1 MQNIKFYHC
10 KKLITELFIA
20 RRLRLNSKDKG
31 VNSSPSHAIAT
42 LGVSLSIFI
51 MILSLAIVGGFKS
64 EIANKIYSL
73 DSHIRVYNAALGLD
87 DNIYTIH
94 TDDVMPV
101 IRSTFA
107 DDVVAKMSLIA
118 DQSAIIKTADDFKGI
133 VFKGVDGNFDW
144 SYIGSTLVSGCLP
157 DRAKPEEVLISNSVA
172 KKLRIGVG
180 DKIYTYFCNQK
191 IKVRR
196 VVVTGIFNTDFD
208 DFDSNYLLGSL
219 TLLQG
224 VNGWSE
230 NTGNYVGINVKDT
243 AQIPALS
250 YLLFSKLA
258 ASAYNTDNRTV
269 YNVTNTTQ
277 TNASFFSWLSLLDM
291 NVIIIICLM
300 AIVSGFTLISVLLM
314 IVLERIKLIGLL
326 KTLGADGSMIRRI
339 FILLTQKLILR
350 SLIIGNVLGIG
361 LALVQKHFHIIRLN
375 PEAYYM
381 PYVPIQ
387 IDWLTIA
394 LLNVCV
400 FVAAYLTLLG
410 PSHIIS
416 SIKPST
422 TLRYE

>member
-107 DDVVAKMSLIA
+107 DDVVANMSLIA

-133 VFKGVDGNFDW
+133 VFKGVDGNYDW
-144 SYIGSTLVSGCLP
+144 SYIGSTLVSGRLP

-196 VVVTGIFNTDFD
+196 VIVTGIFNTDFD

-230 NTGNYVGINVKDT
+230 NTGNYVGIIVKDT

-250 YLLFSKLA
+250 YLLFSKLD

-361 LALVQKHFHIIRLN
+361 LALVQKYFHIIKLN

>member
-107 DDVVAKMSLIA
+107 DDVVANMSLIA

-133 VFKGVDGNFDW
+133 VFKGVDGNYDW
-144 SYIGSTLVSGCLP
+144 SYIGSTLVSGRLP

-230 NTGNYVGINVKDT
+230 NTGDYVGINVKDT

-361 LALVQKHFHIIRLN
+361 LALVQKYFHIIRLN

>member
-1 MQNIKFYHC
+1 M
-10 KKLITELFIA
+10 ITELFIA

-107 DDVVAKMSLIA
+107 DDVVANMSLIA

-133 VFKGVDGNFDW
+133 VFKGVDGNYDW
-144 SYIGSTLVSGCLP
+144 SYIGSTLVSGRLP
-157 DRAKPEEVLISNSVA
+157 DRAKPEEALISNSVA

-243 AQIPALS
+243 AQIPSLS

-361 LALVQKHFHIIRLN
+361 LALVQKYFHIIKLN

-387 IDWLTIA
+387 IDWVTIA

>member
-1 MQNIKFYHC
+1 M
-10 KKLITELFIA
+10 ITELFIA

-107 DDVVAKMSLIA
+107 DDVVANMSLIA

-133 VFKGVDGNFDW
+133 VFKGVDGNYDW
-144 SYIGSTLVSGCLP
+144 SYIGSTLVSGRLP

-361 LALVQKHFHIIRLN
+361 LALVQKCFHIIKLN

-387 IDWLTIA
+387 IDWVTIA

>member
-1 MQNIKFYHC
+1 M
-10 KKLITELFIA
+10 ITELFIA

-107 DDVVAKMSLIA
+107 DDVVANMSLIA

-133 VFKGVDGNFDW
+133 VFKGVDGNYDW
-144 SYIGSTLVSGCLP
+144 SYIGSTLVSGRLP
-157 DRAKPEEVLISNSVA
+157 DRAKSEEVLISNSVA

-250 YLLFSKLA
+250 YVLFSKLA

-361 LALVQKHFHIIRLN
+361 MALVQKHFHIIRLN

>member
-1 MQNIKFYHC
+1 M
-10 KKLITELFIA
+10 ITELFIA

-107 DDVVAKMSLIA
+107 DDVVANMSLIA

-133 VFKGVDGNFDW
+133 VFKGVDGNYDW
-144 SYIGSTLVSGCLP
+144 SYIGSTLVSGRLP

-361 LALVQKHFHIIRLN
+361 LALVQKYFHIIRLN

-387 IDWLTIA
+387 IDWVTIA

>member
-133 VFKGVDGNFDW
+133 VFKGVDGNYDW
-144 SYIGSTLVSGCLP
+144 SYIGSTLVSGRLP

-196 VVVTGIFNTDFD
+196 VIVTGIFNTDFD

>member
-107 DDVVAKMSLIA
+107 DDVVANMSLIA

-133 VFKGVDGNFDW
+133 VFKGVDGNYDW
-144 SYIGSTLVSGCLP
+144 SYIGSTLVSGRLP

-196 VVVTGIFNTDFD
+196 VIVTGIFNTDFD

-230 NTGNYVGINVKDT
+230 NTGNYVGIIVKDT

-339 FILLTQKLILR
+339 FLLLTQKLILR

-361 LALVQKHFHIIRLN
+361 LALVQKYFHIIRLN

>member
-1 MQNIKFYHC
+1 M
-10 KKLITELFIA
+10 ITELFIA

-107 DDVVAKMSLIA
+107 DDVVANMSLIA

-133 VFKGVDGNFDW
+133 VFKGVDGNYDW
-144 SYIGSTLVSGCLP
+144 SYIGSTLVSGRLP

-243 AQIPALS
+243 AQIPSLS

-326 KTLGADGSMIRRI
+326 KTLGADGSMIRRV

-361 LALVQKHFHIIRLN
+361 LALVQKHFHIIKLN

-387 IDWLTIA
+387 IDWVTIA

>member
-1 MQNIKFYHC
+1 M
-10 KKLITELFIA
+10 ITELFIA

-107 DDVVAKMSLIA
+107 DDVVANMSLIA

-133 VFKGVDGNFDW
+133 VFKGVDGNYDW

-361 LALVQKHFHIIRLN
+361 LALVQKYFHIIKLN

-387 IDWLTIA
+387 IDWVTIA

>member
-1 MQNIKFYHC
+1 MQNIKIYYG

-107 DDVVAKMSLIA
+107 DDVVANMSLIA

-133 VFKGVDGNFDW
+133 VFKGVDGNYDW
-144 SYIGSTLVSGCLP
+144 SYIGSTLVSGRLP

-196 VVVTGIFNTDFD
+196 VIVTGIFNTDFD

-361 LALVQKHFHIIRLN
+361 LALVQKYFHIIKLN

>member
-1 MQNIKFYHC
+1 M
-10 KKLITELFIA
+10 ITELFIA

-107 DDVVAKMSLIA
+107 DDVVANMSLIA

-133 VFKGVDGNFDW
+133 VFKGVDGNYDW
-144 SYIGSTLVSGCLP
+144 SYIGSTLVSGRLP

-196 VVVTGIFNTDFD
+196 VIVTGIFNTDFD

-361 LALVQKHFHIIRLN
+361 MALVQKHFHIIRLN

>member
-1 MQNIKFYHC
+1 M
-10 KKLITELFIA
+10 ITELFIA

-107 DDVVAKMSLIA
+107 DDVVANMSLIA

-133 VFKGVDGNFDW
+133 VFKGVDGNYDW

-361 LALVQKHFHIIRLN
+361 LALVQKYFHIIKLN

>member
-1 MQNIKFYHC
+1 M
-10 KKLITELFIA
+10 ITELFIA

-107 DDVVAKMSLIA
+107 DDVVANMSLIA

-133 VFKGVDGNFDW
+133 VFKGVDGNYDW
-144 SYIGSTLVSGCLP
+144 SYIGSTLVSGRLP

-196 VVVTGIFNTDFD
+196 VIVTGIFNTDFD

-230 NTGNYVGINVKDT
+230 NTGNYVGIIVKDT

-361 LALVQKHFHIIRLN
+361 LALVQKYFHIIRLN

>member
-1 MQNIKFYHC
+1 M
-10 KKLITELFIA
+10 ITELFIA

-107 DDVVAKMSLIA
+107 DDVVANMSLIA
-118 DQSAIIKTADDFKGI
+118 DQSAIIKTADNFKGI
-133 VFKGVDGNFDW
+133 VFKGVDGNYDW
-144 SYIGSTLVSGCLP
+144 SYIGSTLVSGRLP

-361 LALVQKHFHIIRLN
+361 LALVQKYFHIIKLN

>member
-1 MQNIKFYHC
+1 M
-10 KKLITELFIA
+10 ITELFIA

-107 DDVVAKMSLIA
+107 DDVVANMSLIA

-133 VFKGVDGNFDW
+133 VFKGVDGNYDW
-144 SYIGSTLVSGCLP
+144 SYIGSTLVSGRLP

-339 FILLTQKLILR
+339 FILLTQKLILC

-387 IDWLTIA
+387 IDWVTIA

>member
-1 MQNIKFYHC
+1 M
-10 KKLITELFIA
+10 ITELFIA

-107 DDVVAKMSLIA
+107 DDVVANMSLIA

-133 VFKGVDGNFDW
+133 VFKGVDGNYDW
-144 SYIGSTLVSGCLP
+144 SYIGSTLVSGRLP

-196 VVVTGIFNTDFD
+196 VIVTGIFNTDFD

-230 NTGNYVGINVKDT
+230 NTGNYVGIIVKDT

-361 LALVQKHFHIIRLN
+361 LALVQKYFHIIKLN

>member
-107 DDVVAKMSLIA
+107 DDVVANMSLIA

-133 VFKGVDGNFDW
+133 VFKGVDGNYDW
-144 SYIGSTLVSGCLP
+144 SYIGSTLVRGRLP

-196 VVVTGIFNTDFD
+196 VIVTGIFNTDFD

-361 LALVQKHFHIIRLN
+361 LALVQKYFHIIKLN

>member
-107 DDVVAKMSLIA
+107 DDVVANMSLIA

-133 VFKGVDGNFDW
+133 VFKGVDGNYDW
-144 SYIGSTLVSGCLP
+144 SYIGSTLVSGRLP

-230 NTGNYVGINVKDT
+230 NTGNYVGIIVKDT

-361 LALVQKHFHIIRLN
+361 LALVQKYFHIIKLN

>member
-1 MQNIKFYHC
+1 M
-10 KKLITELFIA
+10 ITELFIA

-107 DDVVAKMSLIA
+107 DDVVANMSLIA

-133 VFKGVDGNFDW
+133 VFKGVDGNYDW
-144 SYIGSTLVSGCLP
+144 SYIGSTLVSGRLP

-243 AQIPALS
+243 AQIPSLS

-361 LALVQKHFHIIRLN
+361 LALVQKYFHIIKLN

-387 IDWLTIA
+387 IDWVTIA

>member
-107 DDVVAKMSLIA
+107 DDVVANMSLIA

-133 VFKGVDGNFDW
+133 VFKGVDGNYDW
-144 SYIGSTLVSGCLP
+144 SYIGSTLVSGRLP

-300 AIVSGFTLISVLLM
+300 AIVPGFTLISVLLM

-361 LALVQKHFHIIRLN
+361 LALVQKYFHIIRLN

>member
-1 MQNIKFYHC
+1 M
-10 KKLITELFIA
+10 ITELFIA

-107 DDVVAKMSLIA
+107 DDVVANMSLIA

-133 VFKGVDGNFDW
+133 VFKGVDGNYDW
-144 SYIGSTLVSGCLP
+144 SYIGSTLVSGRLP

-361 LALVQKHFHIIRLN
+361 LALVQKYFHIIKLN

-387 IDWLTIA
+387 IDWVTIA

-416 SIKPST
+416 GIKPST

>member
-107 DDVVAKMSLIA
+107 DDVVANMSLIA

-133 VFKGVDGNFDW
+133 VFKGVDGNYDW
-144 SYIGSTLVSGCLP
+144 SYIGSTLVSGRLP

-196 VVVTGIFNTDFD
+196 VIVTGIFNTDFD

-230 NTGNYVGINVKDT
+230 NTGNYVVINVKDT

-350 SLIIGNVLGIG
+350 SLIIGNVLGIS
-361 LALVQKHFHIIRLN
+361 LALVQKYFHIIKLN
-375 PEAYYM
+375 SEAYYM

>member
-1 MQNIKFYHC
+1 M
-10 KKLITELFIA
+10 ITELFIA

-107 DDVVAKMSLIA
+107 DDVVANMSLIA

-133 VFKGVDGNFDW
+133 VFKGVDGNYDW
-144 SYIGSTLVSGCLP
+144 SYIGSTLVSGRLP

-196 VVVTGIFNTDFD
+196 VIVTGIFNTDFD

-230 NTGNYVGINVKDT
+230 NTGNYVGIIVKDT

>member
-107 DDVVAKMSLIA
+107 DDVVANMSLIA

-133 VFKGVDGNFDW
+133 VFKGVDGNYDW
-144 SYIGSTLVSGCLP
+144 SYIGSTLVRGRLP

-230 NTGNYVGINVKDT
+230 NTGNYVGIIVKDT

-314 IVLERIKLIGLL
+314 IILERIKLIGLL

-361 LALVQKHFHIIRLN
+361 MALVQKYFHIIKLN

>member
-133 VFKGVDGNFDW
+133 VFKGVDGNYDW
-144 SYIGSTLVSGCLP
+144 SYIGSTLVSGRLP

-196 VVVTGIFNTDFD
+196 VIVTGIFNTDFD

-230 NTGNYVGINVKDT
+230 NTGNYVGIIVKDT

-361 LALVQKHFHIIRLN
+361 LALVQKYFHIIKLN

>member
-107 DDVVAKMSLIA
+107 DDVVANMSLIA

-133 VFKGVDGNFDW
+133 VFKGVDGNYDW

-361 LALVQKHFHIIRLN
+361 LALVQKYFHIIKLN

>member
-107 DDVVAKMSLIA
+107 DDVVANMSLIA

-133 VFKGVDGNFDW
+133 VFKGVDGNYDW
-144 SYIGSTLVSGCLP
+144 SYIGSTLVSGRLP

-196 VVVTGIFNTDFD
+196 VIVTGIFNTDFD

-230 NTGNYVGINVKDT
+230 NTGNYVGIIVKDT

-314 IVLERIKLIGLL
+314 IILERIKLIGLL

-361 LALVQKHFHIIRLN
+361 MALVQKYFHIIKLN

>member
-1 MQNIKFYHC
+1 M
-10 KKLITELFIA
+10 ITELFIA

-107 DDVVAKMSLIA
+107 DDVVANMSLIA

-133 VFKGVDGNFDW
+133 VFKGVDGNYDW
-144 SYIGSTLVSGCLP
+144 SYIGSTLVSGRLP

-230 NTGNYVGINVKDT
+230 NTGNYVGIIVKDT

-361 LALVQKHFHIIRLN
+361 LALVQKYFHIIKLN

-387 IDWLTIA
+387 IDWVTIA

>member
-107 DDVVAKMSLIA
+107 DDVVANMSLNA

-133 VFKGVDGNFDW
+133 VFKGVDGNYDW
-144 SYIGSTLVSGCLP
+144 SYIGSTLVSGRLP

-196 VVVTGIFNTDFD
+196 VIVTGIFNTDFD

-230 NTGNYVGINVKDT
+230 NTGNYVGIIVKDT

-361 LALVQKHFHIIRLN
+361 LALVQKYFHIIKLN
-375 PEAYYM
+375 SEAYYM

>member
-1 MQNIKFYHC
+1 M
-10 KKLITELFIA
+10 ITELFIA

-361 LALVQKHFHIIRLN
+361 LALVQKCFHIIKLN

-400 FVAAYLTLLG
+400 FVAAYLTLLDRK
-410 PSHIIS
+410 SVV
-416 SIKPST
+416 
-422 TLRYE
+422 

>member
-107 DDVVAKMSLIA
+107 DDVVANMSLIA

-133 VFKGVDGNFDW
+133 VFKGVDGNYDW
-144 SYIGSTLVSGCLP
+144 SYIGSTLVSGRLP

-361 LALVQKHFHIIRLN
+361 LALVQKCFHIIKLN

>member
-1 MQNIKFYHC
+1 M
-10 KKLITELFIA
+10 ITELFIA

-107 DDVVAKMSLIA
+107 DDVVANMSLIA

-133 VFKGVDGNFDW
+133 VFKGVDGNYDW
-144 SYIGSTLVSGCLP
+144 SYIGSTLVSGRLP

-196 VVVTGIFNTDFD
+196 VIVTGIFNTDFD

-230 NTGNYVGINVKDT
+230 NTGNYVGIIVKDT
-243 AQIPALS
+243 AQISALS

-361 LALVQKHFHIIRLN
+361 LALVQKYFHIIKLN

>member
-107 DDVVAKMSLIA
+107 DDVVANMSLIA

-133 VFKGVDGNFDW
+133 VFKGVDGNYDW
-144 SYIGSTLVSGCLP
+144 SYIGSTLVSGRLP

-361 LALVQKHFHIIRLN
+361 LALVQKYFHIIKLN

-387 IDWLTIA
+387 IDWVTIA

>member
-118 DQSAIIKTADDFKGI
+118 DQSAIIKTADDFNGI
-133 VFKGVDGNFDW
+133 VFKGVDGNYDW
-144 SYIGSTLVSGCLP
+144 SYIGSTLVSGRLP
-157 DRAKPEEVLISNSVA
+157 GRAKPEEVLISNSVA

-361 LALVQKHFHIIRLN
+361 LALVQKYFHIIKLN

>member
-1 MQNIKFYHC
+1 M
-10 KKLITELFIA
+10 ITELFIA

-107 DDVVAKMSLIA
+107 DDVVANMSLIA

-133 VFKGVDGNFDW
+133 VFKGVDGNYDW
-144 SYIGSTLVSGCLP
+144 SYIGSTLVSGRLP

-196 VVVTGIFNTDFD
+196 VIVTGIFNTDFD

>member
-1 MQNIKFYHC
+1 M
-10 KKLITELFIA
+10 
-20 RRLRLNSKDKG
+20 
-31 VNSSPSHAIAT
+31 
-42 LGVSLSIFI
+42 
-51 MILSLAIVGGFKS
+51 
-64 EIANKIYSL
+64 
-73 DSHIRVYNAALGLD
+73 
-87 DNIYTIH
+87 
-94 TDDVMPV
+94 
-101 IRSTFA
+101 
-107 DDVVAKMSLIA
+107 
-118 DQSAIIKTADDFKGI
+118 
-133 VFKGVDGNFDW
+133 
-144 SYIGSTLVSGCLP
+144 
-157 DRAKPEEVLISNSVA
+157 
-172 KKLRIGVG
+172 
-180 DKIYTYFCNQK
+180 
-191 IKVRR
+191 RR
-196 VVVTGIFNTDFD
+196 VIVTGIFNTDFD

-361 LALVQKHFHIIRLN
+361 LALVQKYFHIIRLN

>member
-1 MQNIKFYHC
+1 M
-10 KKLITELFIA
+10 ITELFIA

-107 DDVVAKMSLIA
+107 DDVVANMSLIA

-133 VFKGVDGNFDW
+133 VFKGVDGNYDW
-144 SYIGSTLVSGCLP
+144 SYIGSTLVSGRLP

-180 DKIYTYFCNQK
+180 DKIYTYFCNQR

-361 LALVQKHFHIIRLN
+361 LALVQKYFHIIKLN

-387 IDWLTIA
+387 IDWVTIA